1 MRRFLVSMVVA
12 VSAFAGVEH
21 LTLDQAL
28 KLLHK
33 NNSQIKI
40 AKMDERIA
48 HFQTKLARSYNF
60 GSLDLVFNALRSND
74 AGNVFGFKLQAREAT
89 FRDFGF
95 SDFLGGIVN
104 ALDMTDGKIDNAANG
119 NLAALYNIMSNPAMQ
134 DRLLSTAPHDL
145 NFPKA
150 RNHFQTKVQYKLPL
164 FTGLKLTM
172 YSKISKQMERLK
184 GLEAQKVMNE
194 MEYQTKKTFYDITLV
209 ENYIQ
214 KLKILR
220 NHMDKLEEIIK
231 NFKKE
236 GYAKDTDVLE
246 VEAKKAEVLAMLNQA
261 KLNRNLAYQYLGFLI
276 NEDVDSISHV
286 KELAPMPKMPT
297 QKMVAEAI
305 DYKRAQLGKKI
316 TQMNVKL
323 QRSGFFPMVGAFAEY
338 GSADNK
344 PFNDFWK
351 KDAYTVGAQL
361 KWNLFSGG
369 ADYAKVQ
376 EAKIKDMQMSEKLL
390 LAKRGLA
397 LKINQLK
404 TAIKSK
410 EYDIK
415 ARTKQFELARKIYD
429 MYQAKYKEGLVKIS
443 DVLIKHAEE
452 IQALLQLL
460 KAKTERNEKVFE
472 LESLL
477 AKESR

>member
-1 MRRFLVSMVVA
+1 
-12 VSAFAGVEH
+12 
-21 LTLDQAL
+21 
-28 KLLHK
+28 
-33 NNSQIKI
+33 
-40 AKMDERIA
+40 MDERIA
-48 HFQTKLARSYNF
+48 HFKTKLAQSYNF

-74 AGNVFGFKLQAREAT
+74 AGNVFGFKLQSREAS
-89 FRDFGF
+89 FADFGF
-95 SDFLGGIVN
+95 DEFLAPMGQVLETMNSSLKNGGSGLPAGFTQGMGSI
-104 ALDMTDGKIDNAANG
+104 L
-119 NLAALYNIMSNPAMQ
+119 NIQP
-134 DRLLSTAPHDL
+134 RKL

-172 YSKISKQMERLK
+172 YSKISKEMEHLK
-184 GLEAQKVMNE
+184 GLEEQKVINE

-209 ENYIQ
+209 ENYI
-214 KLKILR
+214 KNLKTLKQ
-220 NHMDKLEEIIK
+220 HMDKLEEIIK
-231 NFKKE
+231 NFKAE
-236 GYAKDTDVLE
+236 GYAKATDVLE
-246 VEAKKAEVLAMLNQA
+246 VEAKKAEVNAMLNQA
-261 KLNRNLAYQYLGFLI
+261 KLNRDLAYQYLGFLI
-276 NEDVDSISHV
+276 DEDVDSIEHV
-286 KELAPMPKMPT
+286 NELAPMPKIPT

-305 DYKRAQLGKKI
+305 DYKRAQVGQKI
-316 TQMNVKL
+316 THMNVKL
-323 QRSGFFPMVGAFAEY
+323 QKSGFYPMVGAFAEY
-338 GSADNK
+338 GSADNV

-351 KDAYTVGAQL
+351 KDAYTIGAQL

-369 ADYAKVQ
+369 GDSAKVQ
-376 EAKIKDMQMSEKLL
+376 AAKIKDLQMHEKLL

-404 TAIKSK
+404 TAILSK
-410 EYDIK
+410 NYDIQ
-415 ARTKQFELARKIYD
+415 ARAKQYELAQKIYA

-443 DVLIKHAEE
+443 DVLIKHSEE

>member
-28 KLLHK
+28 NLLHK

-40 AKMDERIA
+40 AQMDERIA
-48 HFQTKLARSYNF
+48 HFQTKLAQSYNF

-74 AGNVFGFKLQAREAT
+74 AGNVFGFKLQSREAK
-89 FRDFGF
+89 FADFGF
-95 SDFLGGIVN
+95 DEFLAPMGQVLELMNSTLKNGGSGLPAGFTQGMGSI
-104 ALDMTDGKIDNAANG
+104 L
-119 NLAALYNIMSNPAMQ
+119 NIQP
-134 DRLLSTAPHDL
+134 RKL

-172 YSKISKQMERLK
+172 YGKISKQMERLK

-209 ENYIQ
+209 ENYIENLRI
-214 KLKILR
+214 LK
-220 NHMDKLEEIIK
+220 NHMDKLEEIIR
-231 NFKKE
+231 NFKEE

-261 KLNRNLAYQYLGFLI
+261 KLNRDLAYQYLSFLI
-276 NEDVDSISHV
+276 NEDVDSIEHV
-286 KELAPMPKMPT
+286 KELAPMPKMET
-297 QKMVAEAI
+297 QKMVQEAI

-369 ADYAKVQ
+369 ADYAKLQ
-376 EAKIKDMQMSEKLL
+376 EAKIKDMQMSEKLV

-415 ARTKQFELARKIYD
+415 ARSKQFELARKIYD

-472 LESLL
+472 LESLI